1 MFIGKTQVMSGPIS
15 AEDLDTLKR
24 LVRDLEQQR
33 KEDHGKSPA

>member
-1 MFIGKTQVMSGPIS
+1 MEMTVLPNCSTKMSGPIS

-33 KEDHGKSPA
+33 KDDHP